1 MGHRVCPWWIGYFL
15 LGPLRRWRQD
25 PRTILAPYVRDGM
38 TVLEPGPGMGFFTLE
53 IARLAG
59 PAGRVIAVDIQ
70 EKMLAQLRRR
80 AAKRGLSGR
89 IETRVARPDSLALDD
104 LKGKCDFALA
114 FAMVHELPAAAPFF
128 RETAAAMKP
137 GALLLFAEPRGHV
150 KLPEFEAELQAA
162 SAAGFILVERP
173 SIGGSHAALL
183 RNGAAAQGR

>member
-15 LGPLRRWRQD
+15 LSPLRRWRQN
-25 PRTILAPYVRDGM
+25 PQTILAPYVRDGM
-38 TVLEPGPGMGFFTLE
+38 TVLEPGPAMGFFTLE

-59 PAGRVIAVDIQ
+59 PAGQVIAVDIQ

-104 LKGKCDFALA
+104 LKGRCDFALA
-114 FAMVHELPAAAPFF
+114 FAIVHELPAAAPFF

-137 GALLLFAEPRGHV
+137 GALLLLAEPRGHV
-150 KLPEFEAELQAA
+150 QAPEFEAELQAA
-162 SAAGFILVERP
+162 SAAGFMLVERP

-183 RNGAAAQGR
+183 QNRPLK